1 MKLLILHGPN
11 MNLFGVRSA
20 QKGEKLTLDKIN
32 KHIRRY
38 IRDKNIE
45 IKIIQTHSENKIV
58 SYLHRN
64 RKKFVGMIIT
74 PGSWGKSAFTLDET
88 LSLINLK
95 YVSIKVSNT
104 EAHNILQGEKSLY
117 NENIFTSFEDAINS
131 F

>member
-1 MKLLILHGPN
+1 MKILIIHGPN
-11 MNLFGVRSA
+11 MNLFGLRSA
-20 QKGEKLTLDKIN
+20 KANQKITLDKIN
-32 KHIRRY
+32 RHIRRF
-38 IRDKNIE
+38 IRGKDID

-95 YVSIKVSNT
+95 YVSIKASNT
-104 EAHNILQGEKSLY
+104 ETHNILQGEKSLY